1 LGDFHLKYKEFNE
14 YNQKNYKRPIKN
26 FNGPYIKSNPDIKI
40 FDITPNDEYI
50 VLGTDGLW
58 DLMGSKDVAEIIKSN
73 PNSTPK
79 SLSKH
84 LFNECMNKAAT
95 SNMMSVESLID
106 MPAGR
111 KKRSIHD
118 DISIIVFSLKNQK

>member
-1 LGDFHLKYKEFNE
+1 MLLCKRNATTNKSKILIIIQSLGDFHLKYKEFNE

-73 PNSTPK
+73 PN
-79 SLSKH
+79 
-84 LFNECMNKAAT
+84 
-95 SNMMSVESLID
+95 
-106 MPAGR
+106 
-111 KKRSIHD
+111 
-118 DISIIVFSLKNQK
+118 